1 MNLRNRSSL
10 LVLLALFSCRILP
23 LFGEGNVIFIH
34 PDGTGLGHWNAAR
47 VFKAGPDGFLNWDK
61 MDRLAAYRPHQKEW
75 LSSTSHAGAT
85 VHAYG
90 KKVHPDS
97 YGMDQK
103 TPLKA
108 ASGFPGSIM
117 QEAMKKGI
125 RTGIVNSGHI
135 AEPGTGV
142 FLASSETRGDKTGIA
157 KTIVESGADVIF
169 CGGEIYLLPEGIK
182 GTHGKKGVRTD
193 GVDMLEEARALG
205 YTVIFHRAELMNLPA
220 DTVRVLGVFSAVN
233 MYNDK
238 NEATLKEAGLPPYD
252 PVAPTFEE
260 MTRKAIEILS
270 HDPKKRFFL
279 VAEEEGTDNFSNA
292 MNADG
297 MLQATVRADQAIG
310 RAMNF
315 IEENPDRP
323 TLLLVG
329 SDSDA
334 GHPSVWAPWNADPNV
349 PLQPLT
355 LSGSMLDGQ
364 EGSGSK
370 PFLSAP
376 DATGKQHAFGIAWG
390 YSIDMP
396 GSAVTKAHG
405 YQSEKL
411 TSTVD
416 NTGLYRLMYQVLFG
430 EASSKF

>member
-1 MNLRNRSSL
+1 M
-10 LVLLALFSCRILP
+10 
-23 LFGEGNVIFIH
+23 IFLH

-47 VFKAGPDGFLNWDK
+47 ALKAGPDGFLHWDQL
-61 MDRLAAYRPHQKEW
+61 DRLAAYRPHQKGW

-103 TPLKA
+103 TPLKS
-108 ASGFPGSIM
+108 ASGFSGSIM

-125 RTGIVNSGHI
+125 RCGIVNSGHI

-157 KTIVESGADVIF
+157 KQIVESGADVIF

-182 GTHGKKGVRTD
+182 GTHGRNGVRTD
-193 GVDMLEEARALG
+193 GVDLLEEARALG
-205 YTVIFHRAELMNLPA
+205 YTVIFHRAELLNLPP
-220 DTVRVLGVFSAVN
+220 DTEKVLGVFAAVN
-233 MYNDK
+233 TYNDK
-238 NEATLKEAGLPPYD
+238 NEKKLKEEGLLPYD
-252 PVAPTFEE
+252 PDAPTFEE

-270 HDPKKRFFL
+270 HDPKRRFFL
-279 VAEEEGTDNFSNA
+279 MAEEEGTDNFSNA

-297 MLQATVRADQAIG
+297 MLQATVRADEGIG
-310 RAMNF
+310 AAMTF
-315 IEENPDRP
+315 IDENPDAP

-334 GHPSVWAPWNADPNV
+334 GHPSVWAPWQADPEI

-355 LSGSMLDGQ
+355 LSGSMLDGR
-364 EGSGSK
+364 EGSASL

-376 DATGKQHAFGIAWG
+376 DANGKRHAFGIAWG

-396 GSAVTKAHG
+396 GSVVAKAHG
-405 YQSEKL
+405 YQSDRLK
-411 TSTVD
+411 STVD
-416 NTGLYRLMYQVLFG
+416 NTGLYQLMYQVLFG
-430 EASSKF
+430 EETPKF